1 GKFIVAQPK
10 KINIVDQ
17 FGIKFK
23 NEYSPQAW
31 NKYLEVSAKDIKP
44 GTIDKKKAWME
55 IFESLKATHLPR
67 EAKSNIVNELIKFIP
82 VPE

>member
-31 NKYLEVSAKDIKP
+31 DKYLEVSAEDINPKL
-44 GTIDKKKAWME
+44 KNKKAWVE

-67 EAKSNIVNELIKFIP
+67 EAKSNIANELIKFIP